1 MVFFVV
7 KVMPQEVA
15 NVLRPRHKLSEAS
28 NPLTLFLFES
38 VEKRT
43 TITSNPNDKFSHG
56 NSLEVIQAM
65 PTMCQNGE
73 SPSSEN
79 LFEPSVFVPP
89 RQTCDF
95 GNRCFCMVA
104 IS

>member
-43 TITSNPNDKFSHG
+43 TITSNPKRQILSRQLLRGDSG
-56 NSLEVIQAM
+56 DAYDVPERW
-65 PTMCQNGE
+65 E
-73 SPSSEN
+73 S
-79 LFEPSVFVPP
+79 
-89 RQTCDF
+89 
-95 GNRCFCMVA
+95 
-104 IS
+104 